1 MCKEKKNSIYDQYH
15 IHHIC
20 LNTINVI
27 LVAINSNI
35 IVGHLQDI
43 DRKMMPFTPC
53 QFHSLLSVLSF
64 PSLLD
69 IFFIMLTT
77 STNKKPTK
85 ICGILVHIVLRTS
98 SNLLRLCYCYLK
110 CNVYTVVVDEN
121 RERILW

>member
-77 STNKKPTK
+77 STNKKNNQNMWNSRTHSTRIMEPTQ
-85 ICGILVHIVLRTS
+85 TMF
-98 SNLLRLCYCYLK
+98 LLS
-110 CNVYTVVVDEN
+110 
-121 RERILW
+121 